1 MGRVRAF
8 VDRPM
13 VGQGGQAAP
22 LSAEA
27 VVGVG
32 RIRPVGAEVKLAADV
47 RNPWKKCAASN
58 GGWKFEPA
66 RRLQLR
72 QRPASRDAQ
81 RLVDDLARAH
91 VEAPVLGAE
100 PAGER

>member
-1 MGRVRAF
+1 MKLA
-8 VDRPM
+8 
-13 VGQGGQAAP
+13 
-22 LSAEA
+22 
-27 VVGVG
+27 VGVPE
-32 RIRPVGAEVKLAADV
+32 PVEEMRGLERRLGV
-47 RNPWKKCAASN
+47 
-58 GGWKFEPA
+58 EPA

-100 PAGER
+100 PAGEP